1 MCLAVPMKVLGID
14 DNVARVAIGGV
25 ERAVRLDIVDRYP
38 EIGDYV
44 IVHAGFAIRMIE
56 EEEAKITLAYFEE
69 ILSSDAEASE

>member
-25 ERAVRLDIVDRYP
+25 EREVRLDIVDRYP

-69 ILSSDAEASE
+69 MLPRDAEASE